1 MRPISKA
8 APRSLPTRTR
18 RATRRPRRRPNRRA
32 NRSPIRSPKPNPN
45 PRPPPERY
53 YELAGPARPGLFYFR
68 RREKA
73 FRVGSAQALLHHGAD
88 LDTPHHHALGV
99 EGDLR
104 RAGPVALAA

>member
-18 RATRRPRRRPNRRA
+18 RATRRPRRSRNRRA

-45 PRPPPERY
+45 ARPPPERY

-73 FRVGSAQALLHHGAD
+73 FRLGVALALLHYRAAD
-88 LDTPHHHALGV
+88 LNPADHHALGV
-99 EGDLR
+99 ERGL
-104 RAGPVALAA
+104 